1 MGFNGV
7 SKYGGG
13 VYATGGNIED
23 EDEDTQYMTQEEI
36 DDFLANGGE
45 LEYL

>member
-1 MGFNGV
+1 M
-7 SKYGGG
+7 
-13 VYATGGNIED
+13 GGNTED

-36 DDFLANGGE
+36 DEFRANGGE